1 MMFSRSGKNL
11 VMMCVLCAST
21 LAIVLSTGGVRA
33 ASLGSCSPW
42 TAVSSPNP
50 ALIDNVLTAVVAVAP
65 TDVWAV
71 GFDDR
76 GTLTEH
82 WDGSAWTVVASPN
95 ASPRMNNLF
104 GVAAI
109 STSDVWAVGD
119 AFDSSS
125 VTYHT
130 LIEHWDGSTWS
141 VIPSPNV
148 GLDTNELLAVTAISA
163 QDVWAV
169 GDYFQDGDQGRTGRT
184 LTEHWDGASWSVVPS
199 PSVGKAQIEDNILS
213 AVTATSAQDVWA
225 AGMKVV
231 EGSKVP
237 RQTLILHWDGKSW
250 HVMDSPN
257 GSQPNNELFGIAA
270 ISTSDVWAV
279 GDMSSDTTP
288 PQPLTE
294 HWNGRKW
301 STITSPTF
309 AGGAVLSGVASLSP
323 DAVWAVGTFKDSRNL
338 PNTLTE
344 QWDGASWSVV
354 ESPSPFVQGNT
365 LSAVAVVPGTQSLWS
380 VGYGVDQLDDFR
392 TLTESYCV

>member
-1 MMFSRSGKNL
+1 MIFSRSCKNL
-11 VMMCVLCAST
+11 VMMCVLFEST
-21 LAIVLSTGGVRA
+21 ITIVLSTGGVRA
-33 ASLGSCSPW
+33 ASFSSCSPW
-42 TAVSSPNP
+42 TVVSSPNP
-50 ALIDNVLTAVVAVAP
+50 ALIDNVLAAVTALSP

-82 WDGSAWTVVASPN
+82 WDG
-95 ASPRMNNLF
+95 
-104 GVAAI
+104 AI
-109 STSDVWAVGD
+109 
-119 AFDSSS
+119 
-125 VTYHT
+125 
-130 LIEHWDGSTWS
+130 
-141 VIPSPNV
+141 
-148 GLDTNELLAVTAISA
+148 
-163 QDVWAV
+163 
-169 GDYFQDGDQGRTGRT
+169 
-184 LTEHWDGASWSVVPS
+184 WSVVPS

-270 ISTSDVWAV
+270 ISTGDVWAV

-323 DAVWAVGTFKDSRNL
+323 DSVWAVGTFKDSRNL

-344 QWDGASWSVV
+344 QWDGASLSVV
-354 ESPSPFVQGNT
+354 ASPSPFVQGNT

-380 VGYGVDQLDDFR
+380 VGYGVDQFDDFR

>member
-1 MMFSRSGKNL
+1 MPGGYSMIFSRSCKNL
-11 VMMCVLCAST
+11 VMMCVLFAST
-21 LAIVLSTGGVRA
+21 ITIVLSTGGVRA
-33 ASLGSCSPW
+33 ASFSSCSPW
-42 TAVSSPNP
+42 TVVSSPNP
-50 ALIDNVLTAVVAVAP
+50 ALIDNVLAAVTALSP

-104 GVAAI
+104 GVAAV

-141 VIPSPNV
+141 VI
-148 GLDTNELLAVTAISA
+148 
-163 QDVWAV
+163 
-169 GDYFQDGDQGRTGRT
+169 
-184 LTEHWDGASWSVVPS
+184 PS

-257 GSQPNNELFGIAA
+257 GSQPNNELFSIAA
-270 ISTSDVWAV
+270 ISTVDGWAV
-279 GDMSSDTTP
+279 GDMSSDM
-288 PQPLTE
+288 
-294 HWNGRKW
+294 
-301 STITSPTF
+301 
-309 AGGAVLSGVASLSP
+309 
-323 DAVWAVGTFKDSRNL
+323 
-338 PNTLTE
+338 
-344 QWDGASWSVV
+344 
-354 ESPSPFVQGNT
+354 
-365 LSAVAVVPGTQSLWS
+365 
-380 VGYGVDQLDDFR
+380 
-392 TLTESYCV
+392 